1 MFRLLLGTLV
11 SLLPKSYRSRW
22 AWATEVD
29 LHHATILSGIIE
41 ALLCMGIYIGRY
53 FYFLQYRIGTLAA
66 AALKRPTGDEVLAA
80 EAVQYGMGFVTLVEY
95 VLSPLSLLLFYFAIE
110 GTLRALTAAITE
122 DTPGTM
128 PLHVLAWSIGRIQS
142 WRAER
147 AMGPRVADEVHRFT
161 GIAYDLGIASC
172 RPKKW
177 ARLLTIEFEGKFY
190 ELRKEKRGPPP
201 RPYLYFLREHSE
213 DKVIR
218 GPHHYHPEEVLPE
231 PKK

>member
-1 MFRLLLGTLV
+1 MFRLLLDALI
-11 SLLPKSYRSRW
+11 SLLPKSYRRWW

-29 LHHATILSGIIE
+29 FYHATILSGIIE

-53 FYFLQYRIGTLAA
+53 FYFLQYRIGTIAQAA
-66 AALKRPTGDEVLAA
+66 MKRPSGDEVLAS

-161 GIAYDLGIASC
+161 GIGYDLGIASC

-218 GPHHYHPEEVLPE
+218 GPHHYHPEEVLAE